1 MGVIQM
7 GPKTQNGG
15 FHEKSPNDFDH
26 ISVVYGDL
34 LPK

>member
-15 FHEKSPNDFDH
+15 FHEKSPNDFGH
-26 ISVVYGDL
+26 ISVYGDVF
-34 LPK
+34 PK